1 MSSLILTNISRLNAD
16 TAFSSYNT
24 EDMGKIK
31 GRYTNEAP
39 VKYLLN
45 TVYKNVPETECTI
58 IAITTREAEEAFTA
72 FRKTIRRFCKRKG
85 YKGLSIEKVTFEE
98 RRFGSVISKIAK
110 AAKNDDKVFID
121 TTGGFRDSVYLL
133 MAVVRILEYSGVKLE
148 KAVYSIYNK
157 HNSRENKI
165 VDITDTY
172 NMFNLINAADSFTS
186 LGNSD
191 ELAHFFLNC
200 DNSDI
205 KRIIDVMNRFSDEV
219 ALCRTS
225 KLDALIS
232 ELNEVLINIQN
243 LDTVDENEILFKSL
257 TAVIREK
264 FRIEDEETIDYPDVI
279 RWCLDNKM
287 IQQAVTIYVEKMPEY
302 LFNKGI
308 VSANPLLINM
318 ARFPK
323 SFDKYYNLLYNGFL
337 RQVSSVTRSP
347 YPIGNLLLKLKE
359 ENQSVYKELCKI
371 SNINDLSIKSKLTA
385 DERNGILNLIRVKNV
400 IFTGLTKKR
409 TPEDVEQR
417 KQNTKLRDFIGTD
430 IFETGATTS
439 EAFVNGLLSN
449 KDYLKLIQG
458 EFTPYIP
465 KVWNGAD
472 INVIEHLERVLSENN
487 NMYSV
492 SKKISLDDMKKILMN
507 LVYVKRYV
515 RNSLN
520 HASEEKRLAD
530 EYNEYFSN
538 NGYSVSS
545 ELSVKEIEGVM
556 HNALN
561 LIQSLSI

>member
-72 FRKTIRRFCKRKG
+72 FRKTIRRFCNRKG

-264 FRIEDEETIDYPDVI
+264 FRIEGEEKIDYPDVI

-308 VSANPLLINM
+308 VSANLLLIDM
-318 ARFPK
+318 EKFPK

-337 RQVSSVTRSP
+337 RQVSSITRSP

-359 ENQSVYKELCKI
+359 ENKSVYKEICNI
-371 SNINDLSIKSKLTA
+371 SNINDLSIKSNLGA
-385 DERNGILNLIRVKNV
+385 YERNGILNLIRVKNV
-400 IFTGLTKKR
+400 IFTGPTKKR
-409 TPEDVEQR
+409 TPEEVEQR

-458 EFTPYIP
+458 KFTPYSP

-472 INVIEHLERVLSENN
+472 INVIEHLEKVLSDNN

-538 NGYSVSS
+538 NGYNVSS

>member
-72 FRKTIRRFCKRKG
+72 FRKTIRRFCNRKG
-85 YKGLSIEKVTFEE
+85 YKGLNIEKVTFEE

-302 LFNKGI
+302 LFDKGI
-308 VSANPLLINM
+308 VSANLLLIDM

-359 ENQSVYKELCKI
+359 ENQSVYKELCNI

-400 IFTGLTKKR
+400 IFTGPTKKR
-409 TPEDVEQR
+409 TPEDVEQG

-492 SKKISLDDMKKILMN
+492 SKKISLDDMKKILMD

>member
-72 FRKTIRRFCKRKG
+72 FRKTIRRFCNRKG

-308 VSANPLLINM
+308 VSANPLLIDM

-359 ENQSVYKELCKI
+359 ENQSVYKELCNI

-400 IFTGLTKKR
+400 IFTGPTKKR